1 MPTVERAGRTIHFT
15 REGTGPG
22 VVLVP
27 GLGSGSKL
35 FGTLPRRFAKLG
47 YACAAVDPCGIAP
60 SSPLPDGVFDF
71 DEAARDVLA
80 VAASL
85 PQPCAL
91 VGTSLGGKVAL
102 RAASLAPDSL
112 GALVMLCSSALA
124 TARSRRV
131 YRMFELLC
139 TEVDGAHFGEL
150 VAPFLF
156 GRTFLASR
164 QSVVDDIL
172 RGMKPTADSRAFMR
186 AQARALQQFDGE
198 ADARSCRVRT
208 LCLAGAEDTL
218 TEPTDVA
225 ATSQLIAG
233 SRYRCMPD
241 AGHSLLLE
249 TAAALD
255 EVAAFLAAHEA

>member
-1 MPTVERAGRTIHFT
+1 MPTIERNGRVIHYT
-15 REGTGPG
+15 QEGQGRG

-27 GLGSGSKL
+27 GLGSGAKL
-35 FGTLPRRFAKLG
+35 FGTLPRRFHKLG
-47 YACAAVDPCGIAP
+47 FTCAAVDPVGLAP
-60 SSPLPDGVFDF
+60 SGPLPDGNYSF
-71 DEAARDVLA
+71 DEAAHDVLA
-80 VAASL
+80 VARTL

-102 RAASLAPDSL
+102 RAASLDPSSVS
-112 GALVMLCSSALA
+112 ALVMLCSSAFA
-124 TARSRRV
+124 TARSKRV

-150 VAPFLF
+150 VAQFLF
-156 GRTFLASR
+156 GSTFLSSR
-164 QSVVDDIL
+164 KAVVDDIL

-186 AQARALQQFDGE
+186 SQARALQEFDG
-198 ADARSCRVRT
+198 ANDAAACRART
-208 LCLAGAEDTL
+208 LCLSGAEDTL
-218 TEPTDVA
+218 TEPRDVE
-225 ATSQLIAG
+225 ATSHAIQG

-255 EVAAFLAAHEA
+255 EVAAFLAE